1 GLYTGQ
7 PTFAAYNHFC
17 GDIDC
22 MRDLDRLLSV
32 PGFELATSKPIVD
45 NIDEAIGIIQRLTDE
60 GRLTIA
66 TYEVPTAPTGSKFQ
80 GKGVLFTGIRDAQL
94 ETQIIAEGGEI
105 KSGISSAVHI
115 LVCKDVNTSSGKAKK
130 AREMGIEII
139 DVLELRRRLL

>member
-1 GLYTGQ
+1 
-7 PTFAAYNHFC
+7 
-17 GDIDC
+17 
-22 MRDLDRLLSV
+22 
-32 PGFELATSKPIVD
+32 
-45 NIDEAIGIIQRLTDE
+45 
-60 GRLTIA
+60 
-66 TYEVPTAPTGSKFQ
+66 PTGSKFQ